1 MSFLPL
7 LSCPPLTPALSPRWG
22 EREHCQGSFLYP
34 LSPNEGRV
42 RVRGKKSLALIS
54 FKNH

>member
-7 LSCPPLTPALSPRWG
+7 LSCPPLTPARSPRWG

-34 LSPNEGRV
+34 LSPNRERV